1 MAQASDLHAQ
11 LLHSYLA
18 TVKTIKE
25 VFSPQLTLSYS
36 YALTSYPSFSPS
48 LSPLFVFSPL
58 LSPSFSPLSLLLAL
72 SLSLSLFLSLSLH
85 FYNKALK
92 PERVSAPSRST
103 VHSGQC
109 WEPLPLFL
117 ALLTLGL
124 QGVALGV
131 SDQGLP
137 LLHPLLTGTEAM
149 LTQGQVESVQ
159 QPSSACVHLP
169 RAQELWPDMGPFSLP
184 PPPRAFPCT
193 TPIFFFVPNMSLAE
207 IRNKGEIEP

>member
-1 MAQASDLHAQ
+1 MKTHSSECLRNETRESKQWQ
-11 LLHSYLA
+11 LDNTPKSSREKGRKLLLTLHSH
-18 TVKTIKE
+18 
-25 VFSPQLTLSYS
+25 P
-36 YALTSYPSFSPS
+36 

-58 LSPSFSPLSLLLAL
+58 LSPSFSPLSLSLACSL
-72 SLSLSLFLSLSLH
+72 SLSLSLFLSFSLH

-124 QGVALGV
+124 QGVALGF

-137 LLHPLLTGTEAM
+137 LLYPLLTGTEAM

-159 QPSSACVHLP
+159 QPSSTCVHLP
-169 RAQELWPDMGPFSLP
+169 R
-184 PPPRAFPCT
+184 
-193 TPIFFFVPNMSLAE
+193 V
-207 IRNKGEIEP
+207 

>member
-1 MAQASDLHAQ
+1 ML
-11 LLHSYLA
+11 LLLTLHSH
-18 TVKTIKE
+18 
-25 VFSPQLTLSYS
+25 
-36 YALTSYPSFSPS
+36 
-48 LSPLFVFSPL
+48 PL
-58 LSPSFSPLSLLLAL
+58 SPLSLSSLLFSLPLSLLSLSLACSL
-72 SLSLSLFLSLSLH
+72 SLSLSLPSLSLH

-124 QGVALGV
+124 QGVALGF

-149 LTQGQVESVQ
+149 LTQGQVESVH

-169 RAQELWPDMGPFSLP
+169 RVQELWPDMGPFSLP
-184 PPPRAFPCT
+184 PPPRAFLCPP
-193 TPIFFFVPNMSLAE
+193 PIFFVPNMSLAE
-207 IRNKGEIEP
+207 IRSKGEIEP

>member
-1 MAQASDLHAQ
+1 MAHASDLHAQ

-25 VFSPQLTLSYS
+25 VFSPHLTLSYS

-48 LSPLFVFSPL
+48 LSL
-58 LSPSFSPLSLLLAL
+58 LSLSSLLFSLPLSLLSLSLLLAL

-124 QGVALGV
+124 QGVALGF

-159 QPSSACVHLP
+159 QPSSACVLP
-169 RAQELWPDMGPFSLP
+169 RAQELWPDMGPFPLPLLPSLVYTSP
-184 PPPRAFPCT
+184 SPRD
-193 TPIFFFVPNMSLAE
+193 M
-207 IRNKGEIEP
+207 

>member
-1 MAQASDLHAQ
+1 M
-11 LLHSYLA
+11 
-18 TVKTIKE
+18 
-25 VFSPQLTLSYS
+25 
-36 YALTSYPSFSPS
+36 
-48 LSPLFVFSPL
+48 
-58 LSPSFSPLSLLLAL
+58 
-72 SLSLSLFLSLSLH
+72 
-85 FYNKALK
+85 
-92 PERVSAPSRST
+92 
-103 VHSGQC
+103 HSGQC

-124 QGVALGV
+124 QGVALGF

-159 QPSSACVHLP
+159 QPSSACVLP

-184 PPPRAFPCT
+184 PPPRAFLCPP
-193 TPIFFFVPNMSLAE
+193 PIFFVPNMSLAE